1 MKKLLVL
8 LLTLVSLGATAQNP
22 IKFKASTFA
31 GGASINRGDTF
42 EYVVYGNGNGN
53 TTTRQILV
61 DMQYDQTNFEL
72 VSINHTG
79 TGGNGGILPQG
90 STISLSYTNYPNY
103 TWTAVTSG
111 ASANNTTNG
120 STNYQYGNYV
130 YNGVGGPNAILR
142 TTLTWSTT
150 NGMPYNGYSD
160 FIKFVFRLKAASTA
174 YTFNP
179 IKLNF
184 VAGWNASG
192 VMEPTLME
200 SPLSTPVLMNQN
212 FGKFVSA
219 KVDLNSNLYNLTS
232 LKVSFRDTATN
243 QGQLF
248 SVLADG
254 SVDINQSLLAA
265 NVVYDVS
272 LMHEMDK
279 TYAIY
284 NGAITISDFSTA
296 QAEFT
301 SAGLTLGGKGVNLN
315 TGQALYAADINKN
328 KIIDGGD
335 LPRLLG
341 QVAGKD
347 TLMILPSQYTVG
359 SGGWMSL
366 PTWKAADATTTWG
379 QVEWAYVSPNIY
391 SNGVSA
397 LRIDMRKF
405 PAGTTPNQVK
415 SIQLFDVYT
424 GPVEYM
430 SEDAAWALYKVPSSF
445 IKATDGTSTYAAY
458 IRQNQTDYNFR
469 AEFEFNTSVNNSW
482 GAITTTNWNSI
493 TYPRTYFKTST
504 IGANAILD
512 LKYLL
517 WGDVNRSH
525 SSQVVTTS
533 GGSST
538 IQTNAV
544 PSLITNSTFTQEA
557 SIKSMASTGPFI
569 NTDFAYT
576 SIDVNLTNQTITSN
590 AIEIPINIDTKGNSV
605 GGLQLE
611 FKYDPTKIKFEEMAS
626 TVPNSWFVF
635 ANAKE
640 GVVKFGALDQNNANP
655 IKGINMP
662 FKLKFSTIGNGV
674 DILTSVKV
682 SPTMD
687 AADNKGNQLGVILNT
702 TTIKLTGYNN
712 F

>member
-8 LLTLVSLGATAQNP
+8 LLTLVSMAAYSQNP
-22 IKFKASTFA
+22 LKFKASTA
-31 GGASINRGDTF
+31 VGGATLDRGGTF
-42 EYVVYGNGNGN
+42 VYTVFIDGNSN
-53 TTTRQILV
+53 TTARQTLI

-72 VSINHTG
+72 VSVYMTG
-79 TGGNGGILPQG
+79 TGGNGGMVPYG
-90 STISLSYTNYPNY
+90 STVNTSWYNYPGY
-103 TWTAVTSG
+103 SFTTVSSG
-111 ASANNTTNG
+111 NSANNTTNG
-120 STNYQYGNYV
+120 TNNYLYCQYA
-130 YNGVGGPNAILR
+130 YNATGDNAILR
-142 TTLTWSTT
+142 TTVSWSTT
-150 NGMPYNGYSD
+150 NGMPYQGYGD
-160 FIKFVFRLKAASTA
+160 FVRYTFRLKAASTA

-184 VAGWNASG
+184 VAAWNG
-192 VMEPTLME
+192 TGQLEPTLME
-200 SPLSTPVLMNQN
+200 SPVSTQVVMNQN
-212 FGKFVSA
+212 FGKFVTA
-219 KVDLNSNLYNLTS
+219 KVDLNSNLYNLTG
-232 LKVSFRDTATN
+232 LKVSFRDTTTN

-248 SVLADG
+248 PVLADG
-254 SVDINQSLLAA
+254 TVDINQSLLAA
-265 NVVYDVS
+265 STVYDVT

-296 QAEFT
+296 QNEFT
-301 SAGLTLGGKGVNLN
+301 SMGLTPGGKGVNLN

-347 TLMILPSQYTVG
+347 TLMVLPSGYTVG

-366 PTWKAADATTTWG
+366 PTWRAADATTTWG
-379 QVEWAYVSPNIY
+379 QTEWAYVSPNSY
-391 SNGVSA
+391 ANGVSA
-397 LRIDMRKF
+397 LRIDMREF

-424 GPVEYM
+424 GPIEYV
-430 SEDAAWALYKVPSSF
+430 SEDAAWAVYKVPSSF
-445 IKATDGTSTYAAY
+445 IKATNGTSTYAAY

-493 TYPRTYFKTST
+493 TYPRTYFRTGT
-504 IGANAILD
+504 VGANAILD

-525 SSQVVTTS
+525 SSQVVTTA

-544 PSLITNSTFTQEA
+544 PSLITNSTFTMEA
-557 SIKSMASTGPFI
+557 SIKAMASTGPYI

-576 SIDVNLTNQTITSN
+576 SIDVNLANQTVTSN
-590 AIEIPINIDTKGNSV
+590 TIEIPVSIDTKGNSV

-611 FKYDPTKIKFEEMAS
+611 FAYDPAKIKFEEMAS
-626 TVPNSWFVF
+626 NVPNSWFVF
-635 ANAKE
+635 VNAKN
-640 GVVKFGALDQNNANP
+640 GIVKFGALDQNNTTP
-655 IKGINMP
+655 IKGTNVP
-662 FKLKFSTIGNGV
+662 FKLKFSTIGDGV
-674 DILTSVKV
+674 DILTSLKV

-687 AADNKGNQLGVILNT
+687 ASDNKGNQLGVVLNLT
-702 TTIKLTGYNN
+702 NIKLTGYNN